1 MHFFH
6 SPVGEKKESVSSE
19 AAEEK
24 EPDILDL
31 TFMSSTA
38 VYSEVLNMM
47 TSPEQY
53 RFRKMKINGIFGYRT
68 NEETGKMI
76 FGCVILDATQCCE
89 QGIEF
94 IRSGD
99 YTFPDDYPEPGDQ
112 IFFDYGGGINHTG
125 IVIDVNDFA
134 VITVE
139 GNSNEEVQKNS
150 YPLSASFIAGY
161 GRPNWAM
168 DGVPEPI
175 DPDIQP
181 VVPIPDTVEVT
192 AVVPTIKYGDES
204 MWVKVMQTILIGKG
218 FSCGWYGADGEF
230 GTQTKIGLFQFRQAN
245 GLPTDD
251 IICDADAWDLLLKC
265 S

>member
-1 MHFFH
+1 MNLKRIIKA
-6 SPVGEKKESVSSE
+6 SAAALLCMTAACAKPVEKKESVSSE

-38 VYSEVLNMM
+38 VYSEVLNVM

-99 YTFPDDYPEPGDQ
+99 YTFPDDYPEPGEM
-112 IFFDYGGGINHTG
+112 
-125 IVIDVNDFA
+125 
-134 VITVE
+134 ITVE
-139 GNSNEEVQKNS
+139 GTFDYYTDGNLVNLQLKDAVMSPYEE
-150 YPLSASFIAGY
+150 
-161 GRPNWAM
+161 
-168 DGVPEPI
+168 
-175 DPDIQP
+175 
-181 VVPIPDTVEVT
+181 
-192 AVVPTIKYGDES
+192 
-204 MWVKVMQTILIGKG
+204 
-218 FSCGWYGADGEF
+218 
-230 GTQTKIGLFQFRQAN
+230 N
-245 GLPTDD
+245 G
-251 IICDADAWDLLLKC
+251 
-265 S
+265 